1 MIVKPSA
8 RVRIQYKTSF
18 FFFRY
23 LLDALFDVYQDGRYL
38 FISSYFYEYRIV
50 SKNFNIAHL

>member
-23 LLDALFDVYQDGRYL
+23 LLDALFDVYQVIYS
-38 FISSYFYEYRIV
+38 IWMNIV
-50 SKNFNIAHL
+50 S